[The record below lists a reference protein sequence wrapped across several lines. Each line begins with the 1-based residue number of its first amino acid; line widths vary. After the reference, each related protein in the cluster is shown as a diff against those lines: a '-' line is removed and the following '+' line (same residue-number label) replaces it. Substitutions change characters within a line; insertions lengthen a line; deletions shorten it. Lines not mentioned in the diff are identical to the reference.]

1 MYYPINGKSNESKIY
16 LRSTRWR
23 VKEYT
28 TGKLK
33 EKTATKKKQ
42 GKKEKR
48 EPRTGKERKNN
59 NKMGDLKPS
68 ISAITL
74 HIDRLRALEKRQK
87 LSV

>member
-42 GKKEKR
+42 GKKRKENPEQEK
-48 EPRTGKERKNN
+48 KEKIII
-59 NKMGDLKPS
+59 KWE
-68 ISAITL
+68 I
-74 HIDRLRALEKRQK
+74 
-87 LSV
+87 